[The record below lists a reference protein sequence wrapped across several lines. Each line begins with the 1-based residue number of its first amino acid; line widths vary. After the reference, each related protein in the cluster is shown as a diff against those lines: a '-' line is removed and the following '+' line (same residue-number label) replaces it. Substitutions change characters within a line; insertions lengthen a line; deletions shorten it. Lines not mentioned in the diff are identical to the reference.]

1 MPGKLELIIGP
12 MFSGKSTEL
21 IRRIRLL
28 QKINRKVLVVK
39 PTIDS
44 RYVVDKVTTHN
55 FESVE
60 CMILDR
66 LSDINNIICDY
77 HTIVIDEGQ
86 FFSDL
91 NSTVIMWLDTYP
103 INIIVGGLDGDFQ
116 KNPIGTI
123 LELIPHSDS
132 CVKYCSYCNICNDET
147 PAPFT
152 LRTVKSNDTV
162 LVGGAES
169 YIPVCRAHYKALYK
183 NT

>member
-1 MPGKLELIIGP
+1 MTGKLELIIGP

-28 QKINRKVLVVK
+28 QKISKKVLVIK

-44 RYVVDKVTTHN
+44 RYITNKITTHN

-60 CMILDR
+60 CMVLKELEDI
-66 LSDINNIICDY
+66 SDIIIKEY

-86 FFSDL
+86 FFTTL
-91 NSTVIMWLDTYP
+91 KETIVRWLDNFS
-103 INIIVGGLDGDFQ
+103 INIIVGGLDGDFK
-116 KNPIGTI
+116 KNPIGQI

-132 CVKYCSYCNICNDET
+132 CTKLTSLCNVCNDGT

-169 YIPVCRAHYKALYK
+169 YIPVCRKHHSI
-183 NT
+183 